1 MNDVMIALQYS
12 FDQSTWVTWL
22 AIGLLMYRVFQSITA
37 AYKNHNSFSEMQAS
51 GDRMAVINF
60 GLAVLLSM
68 ICVFIFFLPY
78 LLEYKG

>member
-1 MNDVMIALQYS
+1 MIALQYS
-12 FDQSTWVTWL
+12 FNNSSWVTWL

-37 AYKNHNSFSEMQAS
+37 AYKDHNSFTQMKESE
-51 GDRMAVINF
+51 DKMAMINF
-60 GLAVLLSM
+60 GIAVVLSM

>member
-1 MNDVMIALQYS
+1 MNDVMVALQYS
-12 FDQSTWVTWL
+12 FDNSSWVTWL

-37 AYKNHNSFSEMQAS
+37 AYKNHNSFSEIKQS
-51 GDRMAVINF
+51 GDKMALINF
-60 GLAVLLSM
+60 GLAIILSM